1 MYVYVYVRASVCV
14 CVSDE
19 GIRKVLTF
27 TYLVSGVQDVVAGV
41 VDHSGPQ
48 ASVLER
54 SPIPKVVIRCAV
66 RCAQSKEIQFL
77 SDSLRSVL

>member
-1 MYVYVYVRASVCV
+1 MYVYVRVSE
-14 CVSDE
+14 CVSDK
-19 GIRKVLTF
+19 GIRKVLIF

-41 VDHSGPQ
+41 VDHSGPE